1 MPDLDILKKRGITE
15 DSLKRKLE
23 VDSAIPLPI
32 GSSSAIPAGE
42 PNSDEYKLGKLVLRV
57 RSRIQEGMSRNF
69 QDFQLYYALDRA
81 WETPLRQVPNTL
93 VQQFVNADANDER
106 VYQAFNDWGLTHMI
120 EERPDPK
127 APGKK
132 IKTFNLPTFFQVF
145 VPLVKSYVTIRWAKI
160 MNDRRVF
167 PFFKF
172 EPAKQT
178 SALSMICEALTDR
191 VQVISSQYGYFDVVK
206 QAVLKMLVYSQCF
219 LFPRTPWH
227 WEEQYKTADKT
238 DVLLKKKKAK
248 SQTTDK
254 PEGEVASVG
263 DTIKET
269 TSEGIYYHAPHP
281 TRTFYDL
288 AHGPYTFNY
297 GTHGCEYAGY
307 WRIARYREIL
317 GGNYWNKERIAL
329 GAIDLIGSHQLFFNT
344 VYSACTLKMGIS
356 APAQKKPEGPQ
367 IGAELGIGTTST
379 DRERQIANQ
388 YYGTEHGDQG
398 VLVTEYFERL
408 IPSENGLGDY
418 DCPVWFKFVI
428 ASDSATILH
437 AEPVPYCPVIYFG
450 YDADESRS
458 KNASL
463 ALEVLPFQD
472 HFSNMLSQT
481 ILTCKQNLA
490 NIAFIDEDQLMTG
503 DDAAR
508 NTARQTID
516 KIQNVGEGLYRTI
529 NLFAYSSKKMQRMQL
544 GRQGMP
550 DVVQSFGLP
559 KGNVQELTNVLKT
572 ILDILERVLV
582 MSSQEIAQAAS
593 HELRVDEVRNISES
607 TSSRLMFTAT
617 PVDIALEAMKRQNY
631 QGLMAYGD
639 DDIWVQIP
647 SDNALT
653 DEQLQAMGFTIHK
666 KDLQTERDRY
676 YIASINKDSTAVP
689 LWSFAATRY
698 DSDRV
703 DGVKIAQA
711 MASLIQPY
719 LMNPMTAQAIGPE
732 QAIEIANQI
741 AHLAGLPRDFKL
753 RNTGPSTAEAQQA
766 QAQQQLQS
774 VVQTVMQSV
783 QGEITPLLDVVK
795 NTDSRLQYLFNALK
809 IPIPNP
815 KDDITQPQRNGA
827 GTSPGAARVAT
838 PAGGEGVP
846 AAP

>member
-1 MPDLDILKKRGITE
+1 MDLDILKKRGITE
-15 DSLKRKLE
+15 ESLKKKLE
-23 VDSAIPLPI
+23 VSVDVPIPL
-32 GSSSAIPAGE
+32 GSQSSTPAADA
-42 PNSDEYKLGKLVLRV
+42 NSDEYKLANLVRRI
-57 RSRIQEGMSRNF
+57 RSRVQEGMSRNF
-69 QDFQLYYALDRA
+69 QDFQLYYALDKA

-93 VQQFVNADANDER
+93 VQQFVNSNANDER

-120 EERPDPK
+120 EEKPDPK
-127 APGKK
+127 APGKT

-191 VQVISSQYGYFDVVK
+191 VQVMSSQYGYFDVVK

-227 WEEQYKTADKT
+227 SEEQYKTADKT
-238 DVLLKKKKAK
+238 DVLLKKKKAN
-248 SQTTDK
+248 SRTTTNPD
-254 PEGEVASVG
+254 GEVASVG

-317 GGNYWNKERIAL
+317 GGNYWNKDRIAL
-329 GAIDLIGSHQLFFNT
+329 GSVDLIGDHQLFFST
-344 VYSACTLKMGIS
+344 VYSGCTLKMGR
-356 APAQKKPEGPQ
+356 ATPPKTPEGPQ
-367 IGAELGIGTTST
+367 IGAEIGVGTAST

-408 IPSENGLGDY
+408 IPKDNGLGDY

-428 ASDSATILH
+428 ASDSATVLH

-490 NIAFIDEDQLMTG
+490 NIAFIDEDQLTTG
-503 DDAAR
+503 DDMR

-516 KIQNVGEGLYRTI
+516 RIQNVGEGLYRTI
-529 NLFAYSSKKMQRMQL
+529 NLFPYSSKKMQRMQL
-544 GRQGMP
+544 GKNGMP

-593 HELRVDEVRNISES
+593 HELRVDEVRNINES

-617 PVDIALEAMKRQNY
+617 PVDIAMDAMKRQNY

-639 DDIWVQIP
+639 DDIWVHIP
-647 SDNALT
+647 ADNALT
-653 DEQLQAMGFTIHK
+653 PKQVEALGFTIHD
-666 KDLQTERDRY
+666 KDLQSERDRY
-676 YIASINKDSTAVP
+676 HLATISKDSTAVP
-689 LWSFAATRY
+689 LWAFSSTRY

-711 MASLIQPY
+711 MASFIQPY

-732 QAIEIANQI
+732 QAIELANQI
-741 AHLAGLPRDFKL
+741 SRIAGLPRDFKL
-753 RNTGPSTAEAQQA
+753 RNTGPSTAEEQQA
-766 QAQQQLQS
+766 QAQQQLKA
-774 VVQTVMQSV
+774 VVDTVLQQV

-795 NTDSRLQYLFNALK
+795 STDSRLQYLFKALK

-815 KDDITQPQRNGA
+815 SDDITQPKRNGS
-827 GTSPGAARVAT
+827 GTTPSPARMAT